1 MAEFKRPTA
10 ALLEGGRAANL
21 IPNEDEVW
29 FTASELEDL
38 GLPGL
43 PGDKRSINRRAQAER
58 WATRIGPDSRLLV
71 RKRAGRGGGVEFH
84 ASLLP
89 GEARIE
95 LARRGIIRTRPQE
108 ASSGRD
114 TAWAWFDKQRGKVKA
129 EAECRLDIVNAI
141 ELLCAGGASRT
152 AAVAAASYDSG
163 VGRSTLWTWLRA
175 VEGIPRAD
183 WLVALAPR
191 RQGGGAEAEIH
202 PDLWIAFVSD
212 YLRASAPTLTSCY
225 YRVARMAEQRGL
237 LMASER
243 TFRRRI
249 ERQYPAAVLT
259 LKREGEE
266 ALRRSIPAQRR
277 SVADLR
283 ALEWVNIDG
292 HKFDVF
298 VKTADGRVIR
308 PIMVAIQ
315 DIYSRKILAW
325 RLGGEESAIQ
335 TRLTFADLFRNFGI
349 PAHCTLDNGRA
360 FASKWITGGA
370 KSRFRFKIRPEEPT
384 GLLTGLGV
392 RIHWAL
398 PFRGQSKPIERAFR
412 DLCDSIAKH
421 PACEGAYTGNSPMA
435 KPENYGSRAV
445 EWDRFA
451 ALVDDEIAAHNARAG
466 RRTQTANGRSFDEV
480 FFESYAA
487 GTISKVATP
496 EQLRMALL
504 AADQKL
510 VNRQT
515 GELELHGNRYWH
527 PELSSLRGDRVTV
540 RFDPDNL
547 HCEVHVYDLE
557 GRYIVAAPL
566 LVDSGFA
573 EAAGAKEAAKRSA
586 DFRKAT
592 KAQAAA
598 ADLIAPDQLA
608 DLQAGVTPARA
619 PAAGAVRP
627 VRPAGRAVGIP
638 RPESTTAP
646 AEPTPIS
653 TLERMRLGRA
663 KLAASNN

>member
-1 MAEFKRPTA
+1 MAS
-10 ALLEGGRAANL
+10 RAETL
-21 IPNEDEVW
+21 IPLEDDAW
-29 FTASELEDL
+29 FTASELEEL

-58 WATRIGPDSRLLV
+58 WASRLGADNRLLV

-89 GEARIE
+89 GEARID
-95 LARRGIIRTRPQE
+95 LARRGIIRTRPEE
-108 ASSGRD
+108 AGSGLAS
-114 TAWAWFDKQRGKVKA
+114 AWTWFDKQSRKVKA
-129 EAECRLDIVNAI
+129 EAQRRLDIVNAI
-141 ELLCAGGASRT
+141 ELLCEGGASRT
-152 AAVAAASYDSG
+152 AAVAAASDDHG
-163 VGRSTLWTWLRA
+163 VGRSTLWNWLRS
-175 VEGIPRAD
+175 VEGIERAD

-202 PDLWIAFVSD
+202 PELWDAFKSD

-225 YRVARMAEQRGL
+225 YRVARMAKAKGISI
-237 LMASER
+237 ASER
-243 TFRRRI
+243 TFRRRV
-249 ERQYPAAVLT
+249 EREFPAAVLT

-277 SVADLR
+277 SVEELT

-298 VKTADGRVIR
+298 VKTDDGRVVR

-315 DIYSRKILAW
+315 DIFSRKIVAW

-349 PAHCTLDNGRA
+349 PANCVLDNGRA

-435 KPENYGSRAV
+435 KPENYGSKAV
-445 EWDRFA
+445 EWDRFS
-451 ALVDDEIAAHNARAG
+451 ALVDEEIAAHNARVG

-487 GTISKVATP
+487 STIGKATP

-515 GELELHGNRYWH
+515 GEIELHGNRYWH

-547 HCEVHVYDLE
+547 HSEVHIYDLE
-557 GRYIVAAPL
+557 GRYITAAAIIE
-566 LVDSGFA
+566 DSGFA
-573 EAAGAKEAAKRSA
+573 EATGAKIAAKRLA
-586 DFRKAT
+586 DFKKAT

-598 ADLIAPDQLA
+598 ADLISADQLA
-608 DLQAGVTPARA
+608 DLQAGVTPART
-619 PAAGAVRP
+619 PAAGAIRP
-627 VRPAGRAVGIP
+627 VRPAGKAVGLP
-638 RPESTTAP
+638 RPETAAP
-646 AEPTPIS
+646 SEPTPLSAI
-653 TLERMRLGRA
+653 ERMRIGRA

>member
-1 MAEFKRPTA
+1 MAEFLRPTA
-10 ALLEGGRAANL
+10 ALLEGGRAHSL
-21 IPNEDEVW
+21 IPLEDDAW
-29 FTASELEDL
+29 FTASELEEL

-58 WATRIGPDSRLLV
+58 WASRLGADNRLLV
-71 RKRAGRGGGVEFH
+71 RSRAGRGGGVEFH

-95 LARRGIIRTRPQE
+95 LARRGIIRTRPAE
-108 ASSGRD
+108 AGAGQAS
-114 TAWAWFDKQRGKVKA
+114 AWTWFDKQSRKVKV
-129 EAECRLDIVNAI
+129 EAQRRLDIVNAI
-141 ELLCAGGASRT
+141 DLLCEAGASRT
-152 AAVAAASYDSG
+152 AAVAAASDEHR

-175 VEGIPRAD
+175 VEGIDRAD

-225 YRVARMAEQRGL
+225 FRVVRMAEQRGL
-237 LMASER
+237 SVASER
-243 TFRRRI
+243 TFRRRV
-249 ERQYPAAVLT
+249 EREFPAAVLT

-277 SVADLR
+277 SVEELS

-298 VKTADGRVIR
+298 VKTTDGRVIR

-315 DIYSRKILAW
+315 DIFSRKIVAW

-349 PAHCTLDNGRA
+349 PANCVLDNGRA

-370 KSRFRFKIRPEEPT
+370 KSRFRFKIRAEEPT

-412 DLCDSIAKH
+412 DLCDTIAKH

-445 EWDRFA
+445 EWNRFV
-451 ALVDDEIAAHNARAG
+451 ALVDEEIAAHNARAG
-466 RRTQTANGRSFDEV
+466 RRTQVAKGRSFDEV

-487 GTISKVATP
+487 STIGKATP

-527 PELSSLRGDRVTV
+527 PDLSSLRGDRVTV

-547 HCEVHVYDLE
+547 HSSVHVYDLE
-557 GRYIVAAPL
+557 GRYILEAEL
-566 LVDSGFA
+566 FRDSGFA
-573 EAAGAKEAAKRSA
+573 EAAGAKEAAKRNA
-586 DFRKAT
+586 NYRKSV
-592 KAQAAA
+592 KAMAEA
-598 ADLIAPDQLA
+598 ADLISADQLA
-608 DLQAGVTPARA
+608 DLQAGVTPTTT
-619 PAAGAVRP
+619 PQAGAVRP
-627 VRPAGRAVGIP
+627 VRPAGKGFGQQ
-638 RPESTTAP
+638 RPTNREDHATADVL
-646 AEPTPIS
+646 PID
-653 TLERMRLGRA
+653 RMRLGLA
-663 KLAASNN
+663 KLAANNT

>member
-1 MAEFKRPTA
+1 MAS
-10 ALLEGGRAANL
+10 RAANL
-21 IPNEDEVW
+21 IPLEDDAW
-29 FTASELEDL
+29 FTASELEEL

-58 WATRIGPDSRLLV
+58 WATRLGPDSRLLV
-71 RKRAGRGGGVEFH
+71 RKRAGRGGGLEFH

-95 LARRGIIRTRPQE
+95 LARRGLIRTRPQE
-108 ASSGRD
+108 ATSGQE
-114 TAWAWFDKQRGKVKA
+114 TAWAWFDKQSGKVKA
-129 EAECRLDIVNAI
+129 EAQRRLDIVNAI
-141 ELLCAGGASRT
+141 ELLCEGGASRT
-152 AAVAAASYDSG
+152 AAVAAASDDSG
-163 VGRSTLWTWLRA
+163 TGRSTLWTWLRS

-202 PDLWIAFVSD
+202 PDLWQAFASD
-212 YLRASAPTLTSCY
+212 CLRLSKPTLTSCY
-225 YRVARMAEQRGL
+225 YRVVRMAEARGL
-237 LMASER
+237 SVPSER
-243 TFRRRI
+243 TFRRRF
-249 ERQYPAAVLT
+249 EREYPAAVQT
-259 LKREGEE
+259 LMREGEE

-277 SVADLR
+277 NVEDLR

-349 PAHCTLDNGRA
+349 PANCTLDNGRA

-384 GLLTGLGV
+384 GLLTGLGI

-445 EWDRFA
+445 EWERFA
-451 ALVDDEIAAHNARAG
+451 ALVDEEIAAHNARAG
-466 RRTQTANGRSFDEV
+466 RRTQTAEGRSFDEV

-487 GTISKVATP
+487 STIGKATP

-510 VNRQT
+510 INRQT

-527 PELSSLRGDRVTV
+527 PALSSLRGDRVTV

-547 HCEVHVYDLE
+547 HSEVHVYDLE
-557 GRYIVAAPL
+557 GRYIVAAEL
-566 LVDSGFA
+566 LADSGFA
-573 EAAGAKEAAKRSA
+573 EAAGAKEAAKRLA
-586 DFRKAT
+586 DFKKAT

-608 DLQAGVTPARA
+608 DLQAGVTPART
-619 PAAGAVRP
+619 PQAGAVRP

-638 RPESTTAP
+638 RPESTTNAAP
-646 AEPTPIS
+646 TEPTPLS
-653 TLERMRLGRA
+653 VLERARIGRA
-663 KLAASNN
+663 KIAAANN